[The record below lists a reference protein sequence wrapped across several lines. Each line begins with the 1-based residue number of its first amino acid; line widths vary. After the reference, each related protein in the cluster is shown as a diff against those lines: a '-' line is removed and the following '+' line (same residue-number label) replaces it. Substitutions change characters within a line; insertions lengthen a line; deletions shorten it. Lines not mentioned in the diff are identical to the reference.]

1 MQRCA
6 GGAWLGDGCAWV
18 GWHSGLLPVL
28 LTEWGFALRGVQE
41 ETMANAYVFAIPE
54 HPDGQWMRGYFAA
67 ARRQVVPGWSVAMI
81 LFWAEQAEEPEV
93 VYAALERTD
102 AAAGGWIG
110 VERIR
115 PDQVQ
120 FTTEPQAR
128 QIMFDAEWVQQR
140 IRELE
145 Q

>member
-1 MQRCA
+1 
-6 GGAWLGDGCAWV
+6 
-18 GWHSGLLPVL
+18 
-28 LTEWGFALRGVQE
+28 
-41 ETMANAYVFAIPE
+41 MADAYVFAIPE

-93 VYAALERTD
+93 VYAALERAD

-120 FTTEPQAR
+120 LTTDVQPR
-128 QIMFDAEWVQQR
+128 QIMFDVARVTQR

-145 Q
+145 R

>member
-1 MQRCA
+1 
-6 GGAWLGDGCAWV
+6 
-18 GWHSGLLPVL
+18 
-28 LTEWGFALRGVQE
+28 
-41 ETMANAYVFAIPE
+41 MADAYVFAIPE

-81 LFWAEQAEEPEV
+81 VFWPEQAEEPEV
-93 VYAALERTD
+93 VYAALERAD

-128 QIMFDAEWVQQR
+128 QIMFDAERMQQR

-145 Q
+145 R